1 MRILIELPSWLGD
14 TVMATPAIENLIDFH
29 KHAEFILIGPSISIE
44 IFKNHPRVIDTHI
57 LDKRYLSLVLL
68 IRKLGKFDKY
78 FSFRNSIRSNLY
90 KFFIRS
96 NLKFKYKRN
105 SFQYSH
111 QVDKYNKFINKSL
124 NIDLPIRSLTIYSVT
139 TLKDASKEII
149 KNKPTL
155 GINPGASYGSAKRW
169 YPEEFALVAADL
181 CNQYDIFI
189 IGGPN
194 EKPISAD
201 IEKLLIKKGIKNY
214 QNLAGRTSIPEL
226 IQLISSFDLFITGD
240 SGPMHL
246 AACYKVPTVS
256 IFGPTN
262 DNETSQWNNKKS
274 IILKKNL
281 DCQPCMKRVCP
292 LKHHKCM
299 KLIKAKDV
307 LKEVES
313 FNL

>member
-14 TVMATPAIENLIDFH
+14 TVMATPAIENLIDFNNQ
-29 KHAEFILIGPSISIE
+29 AEIILIGSSISIE
-44 IFKNHPRVIDTHI
+44 IFKNHPKVTDTHI

-105 SFQYSH
+105 SFQNSH

-124 NIDLPIRSLTIYSVT
+124 NIDPPIRSLTIYSYP

>member
-44 IFKNHPRVIDTHI
+44 IFKNHPRVTDTHI

-105 SFQYSH
+105 SFQNYH

-149 KNKPTL
+149 KNKPML

-194 EKPISAD
+194 EKLISAD

-262 DNETSQWNNKKS
+262 DNETSPWNNKKS
-274 IILKKNL
+274 IVLKKNL